1 MKIIIVIVAINILV
15 GCMSAPLF
23 APRDYHTIEDCERA
37 YKVDYILKAL
47 KVE

>member
-1 MKIIIVIVAINILV
+1 MKIIIVIVAMNILV
-15 GCMSAPLF
+15 GCMS